1 MLKLGGIIN
10 IIIAIA
16 HIFGLLWADQMFKV
30 TGIGNEMAHLSK
42 IHESLPFL
50 LTFIVAIVF
59 FVFGLYA
66 FSAIGKIKKMPFLK
80 LGVFGI
86 SAIYLFRG
94 IGELAYN
101 FTQQNKPSIL
111 ETTYSLI
118 AIGIGLIFLLGGY
131 KKWVK

>member
-1 MLKLGGIIN
+1 
-10 IIIAIA
+10 
-16 HIFGLLWADQMFKV
+16 MFKV
-30 TGIGNEMAHLSK
+30 TGIGNEMARLSK

-80 LGVFGI
+80 FGVFGI

-94 IGELAYN
+94 IGELVYN
-101 FTQQNKPSIL
+101 FTQQNMPSIL
-111 ETTYSLI
+111 ETTYSII
-118 AIGIGLIFLLGGY
+118 AIGIGLLFLLGGY
-131 KKWVK
+131 KKWVKKNN